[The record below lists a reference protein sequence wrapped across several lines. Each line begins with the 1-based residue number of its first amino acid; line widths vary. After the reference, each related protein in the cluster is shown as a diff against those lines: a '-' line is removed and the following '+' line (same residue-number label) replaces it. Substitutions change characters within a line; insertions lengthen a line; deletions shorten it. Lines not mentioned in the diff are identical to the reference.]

1 MNREINQH
9 IGISKRTLRHILYML
24 EIDTMYSSVIHYS
37 CFILLGGFSFS
48 DKSSNNIMG
57 DLQILQNKTAMVI

>member
-1 MNREINQH
+1 MNRKINQH
-9 IGISKRTLRHILYML
+9 IGISKRTSRHILYML

-37 CFILLGGFSFS
+37 CFILGGFNFS